1 MRKRIDSIGL
11 LSPLIADYDAYA
23 LVFVHRHRKILTPP
37 DLLNRIEEMSGDS
50 IIGSLAVNVGDEQI
64 ERKI

>member
-37 DLLNRIEEMSGDS
+37 DLPGRIEEMCGDS
-50 IIGSLAVNVGDEQI
+50 IIGNLGVNVGDWKI
-64 ERKI
+64 KRKV